1 MMAGGRA
8 DSADSIKVM
17 LVDDHEVVLEGLIRI
32 LEKQGGIQIV
42 SVAGSAEEA
51 LEKLERFPPDVIVVD
66 IQLPGMNG
74 IELIKRIKK
83 SHPEIEAITLTV
95 FDDEQFA
102 RQAIKAGAIGYVIK
116 DAAKDEL
123 VKAVRSAAKGE
134 TLISTSVARKLID
147 EMTEPAAKRK
157 KKAEGF
163 EGLSQREVD
172 VIKLMARGHNNRQ
185 IADLLYISE
194 HTVKV
199 HIRNIF
205 RKIDVTDRTNAVL
218 WAIDRGLVLE
228 EDNDIKPDKPPL

>member
-1 MMAGGRA
+1 MAGGK
-8 DSADSIKVM
+8 SDSIKVM

-83 SHPEIEAITLTV
+83 SHPDIEAITLTV

-147 EMTEPAAKRK
+147 EMTEPAAKKK

-163 EGLSQREVD
+163 ENLSQREVD
-172 VIKLMARGHNNRQ
+172 VIKLMAKGHNNRQ

-228 EDNDIKPDKPPL
+228 EDESIKPDKPPL

>member
-1 MMAGGRA
+1 MMAGGK
-8 DSADSIKVM
+8 SDSIKVM

-147 EMTEPAAKRK
+147 EMTEPAAKKK

-172 VIKLMARGHNNRQ
+172 VIKLMAKGHNNRQ

-228 EDNDIKPDKPPL
+228 EDENIKPDKPPL

>member
-1 MMAGGRA
+1 MAGGK
-8 DSADSIKVM
+8 SDSIKVM

-42 SVAGSAEEA
+42 SVAGSAEDA

-147 EMTEPAAKRK
+147 EMTEPAAKK
-157 KKAEGF
+157 KKKGEGF

-172 VIKLMARGHNNRQ
+172 VIKLMAKGHNNRQ

-218 WAIDRGLVLE
+218 WAIDRGLVLSSSGRCR
-228 EDNDIKPDKPPL
+228 PTGGR

>member
-1 MMAGGRA
+1 MAGGK
-8 DSADSIKVM
+8 SDSIKVM

-147 EMTEPAAKRK
+147 EMTEPAAKK
-157 KKAEGF
+157 KKKVEGF

-172 VIKLMARGHNNRQ
+172 VIKLMAKGHNNRQ

-228 EDNDIKPDKPPL
+228 EGESIKPDKPTL

>member
-1 MMAGGRA
+1 MAGGK
-8 DSADSIKVM
+8 SDSIKVM

-42 SVAGSAEEA
+42 SVAGSAEDA

-147 EMTEPAAKRK
+147 EMTEPATK
-157 KKAEGF
+157 KKKKGEGF

-172 VIKLMARGHNNRQ
+172 VIKLMAKGHNNRQ

-228 EDNDIKPDKPPL
+228 EDESIKPDKPPL

>member
-1 MMAGGRA
+1 MMAGGK
-8 DSADSIKVM
+8 SDSIKVM

-83 SHPEIEAITLTV
+83 SHPEIEARTLTV

-147 EMTEPAAKRK
+147 EMTEPAAKKK

-172 VIKLMARGHNNRQ
+172 VIKLMAKGHNNRQ

-228 EDNDIKPDKPPL
+228 EDENIKPDKPPL